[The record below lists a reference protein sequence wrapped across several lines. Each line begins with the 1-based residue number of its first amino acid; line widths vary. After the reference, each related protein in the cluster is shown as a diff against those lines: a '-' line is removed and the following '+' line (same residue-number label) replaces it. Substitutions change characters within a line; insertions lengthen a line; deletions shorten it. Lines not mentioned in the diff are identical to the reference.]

1 MAPPHPAHL
10 GPQPS
15 PLEPLPAT
23 PAVLRAPPNLS
34 ACCPRKRKWPS
45 SEHLQN
51 PQRLHPNSC
60 VSLISHCLTSR
71 TSNPRS
77 VLLKTSSTSQRGARQ
92 VQMPT
97 IHPDFTSADA
107 NSNYQLE
114 MHRLTGQWSES
125 ADFSY
130 DRPGSVTGRSVSSLA
145 DSEPILLLPAAQAG
159 TSQPRAH
166 SQLRVNVSFLREN
179 DSNFNGIQCKWRLI
193 MYLCRARWGLHS

>member
-92 VQMPT
+92 VQMLT

-114 MHRLTGQWSES
+114 MHRLTGQW
-125 ADFSY
+125 
-130 DRPGSVTGRSVSSLA
+130 
-145 DSEPILLLPAAQAG
+145 SEPILLLPAAQAG

-179 DSNFNGIQCKWRLI
+179 DSNFNGIQCKCWLI